1 MGENGED
8 FPHLPEEDIN
18 MKFLSRFL
26 MCQWAGEGYLWVLG
40 RPPCVAAGSGVAQR
54 GAWNIFGVPPSNTC
68 DL

>member
-26 MCQWAGEGYLWVLG
+26 MCQWAGEANMRSRGQW
-40 RPPCVAAGSGVAQR
+40 RGSEGGLEYFWCSPKQHMRSV
-54 GAWNIFGVPPSNTC
+54 ISV
-68 DL
+68 